1 VEAILEVG
9 GIVMDWQ
16 KLFVNW
22 EAPLFWSV
30 VGLIGGVIVARYYY
44 KKTGADLKA
53 LKDAIF
59 DKIESSAGIS
69 EEVKEA
75 LKANMAGIFYT
86 YPWEKD
92 FLSDPLSGRVERM
105 K

>member
-30 VGLIGGVIVARYYY
+30 FGLIGGVIVARYYY

-53 LKDAIF
+53 LGDAIF
-59 DKIESSAGIS
+59 NKIESSIGIS
-69 EEVKEA
+69 EEAKET

-86 YPWEKD
+86 HSWEKD
-92 FLSDPLSGRVERM
+92 FLPDPLPDRVEIM